1 MSESL
6 TEVWIY
12 AGLRNGGKT
21 VYWIDPHGEICP
33 FGADKTS
40 KAIAVGSKYEIHNV
54 KRNEDGQVESA
65 SFGNKQWVEQSD
77 RDRDDVR
84 AWTVEDEVAR
94 QAINRKKAINRIKK
108 ENDEDWGDMTLN
120 EIVEVSRKMNRS
132 ERTILAAMIMRW
144 FL

>member
-12 AGLRNGGKT
+12 AGLRDAGKS

-33 FGADKTS
+33 FGADKST
-40 KAIAVGSKYEIHNV
+40 KAIAVGSKYEVHNV
-54 KRNEDGQVESA
+54 QRNEEGKVEKA
-65 SFGNKQWVEQSD
+65 SFGNKQWIEQSD
-77 RDRDDVR
+77 IELEDVR

-94 QAINRKKAINRIKK
+94 QAINRKKAINKIKK
-108 ENDEDWGDMTLN
+108 ENDDDWGEMTLN
-120 EIVEVSRKMNRS
+120 EIVAVSRKMNRS